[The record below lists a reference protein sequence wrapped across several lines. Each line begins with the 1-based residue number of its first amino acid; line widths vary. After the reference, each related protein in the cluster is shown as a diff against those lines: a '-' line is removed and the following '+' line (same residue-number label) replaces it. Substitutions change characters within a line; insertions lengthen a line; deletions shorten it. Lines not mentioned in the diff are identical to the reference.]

1 MRQILVAGLL
11 IISLVAIAPPSFAR
25 TRVHAPAV
33 TADSAQDRYC
43 ISGESRGYS
52 CEFSTY
58 EQCRA
63 TASGTNGGCSENPR
77 YLSAEQPRGGPP
89 R

>member
-43 ISGESRGYS
+43 ISGDSWGYN
-52 CEFSTY
+52 CEFLDL
-58 EQCRA
+58 RA
-63 TASGTNGGCSENPR
+63 VSGDRVGHKR
-77 YLSAEQPRGGPP
+77 RL
-89 R
+89 